1 MGDLGL
7 PDMSLHVYT
16 PQGEGGRGTYII
28 SLLVFKFPARF
39 AKWFHCH

>member
-1 MGDLGL
+1 MRDLGL

-16 PQGEGGRGTYII
+16 LHGEGGQDTSII
-28 SLLVFKFPARF
+28 FLLVFKFPARF